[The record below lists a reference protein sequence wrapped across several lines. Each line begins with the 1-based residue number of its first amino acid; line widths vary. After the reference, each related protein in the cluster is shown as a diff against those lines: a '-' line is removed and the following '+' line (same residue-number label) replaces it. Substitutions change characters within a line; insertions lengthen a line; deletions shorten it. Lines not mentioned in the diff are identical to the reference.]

1 MKRPGVKR
9 LFGFTRRSRESVRA
23 DVHEEFTFHIQMRT
37 EELVRSGLTDGEARA
52 RALQEFGDAEE
63 GAAGCVRHGD
73 RIERRRGIAQ
83 FLGEC
88 GQDSRL
94 GVRLLARNPWYSA
107 AAILTLAIAI
117 GGNTAVFSLTNALL
131 FKPLPVPAPR
141 ELARVR
147 AGESQMSWLNYQD
160 LAERNHVFSDLVAHR
175 RVIAGMGGA
184 AAPVRLWGE
193 QTSANYFTV
202 LGVSAALGRTYMPF
216 DTRRDL
222 VVLADHVWRARLGGD
237 PSAVGRLLLLNGRS
251 YEVIGVMP
259 AGFRGVAPAG
269 MLHDFWTAVDDAASN
284 GMLRDRGATRFQA
297 FGRLIP
303 GVSHTQAEAALGAVG
318 QQITVDHPDV
328 PATFSR
334 MEVLPLDG
342 IGAFRGMADLILP
355 LLGFLTFSAVV
366 AALVLLIGCANIGG
380 LLLGRAA
387 ARRKEIA
394 VRLALGA
401 GRGRLVRQLLTESLV
416 LAMIGCGA
424 GVLLAVWLT
433 TAVNPL
439 LSRLPVPMAFDLGI
453 DRRVLVYALGIST
466 AATFIFGLAPA
477 RRAARFDL
485 VSSLKDEAAGSVV
498 RHRLR
503 RALVLGQVTT
513 CTVLLIWSGLFLR
526 SLGKI
531 ADIDPGFDARGVLLA
546 RIELDETTTDR
557 DFGERL
563 FLELEQQ
570 VELARGVMSAGA
582 ATVVPLSL
590 ENEEFDVLRESDPG
604 HSDAPLRHRVFANKL
619 TPGWFETVR
628 IPLLAG
634 RDFMPTDRNGT
645 PLVAIVNE
653 TLARQFWSGNAL
665 GMRLRIPGRPERVVD
680 VVGIVR
686 DSKYW
691 TLGEDVVPTI
701 YLPLRQ
707 NYVPWMTLH
716 ARTEDMRGTMS
727 VITQFMRTRAPD
739 TFVDLTPMEE
749 TVATAMVPARV
760 GAWVTA
766 SFGIVAM
773 SLAALGVY
781 GLVAFSVVQRTREIG
796 VRKAIGAGTWDVV
809 RLIIGENMLLTL
821 TGLVVGMLIG
831 VLGAHLL
838 RTFIAGVSPTDAV
851 TLAATA
857 VLVCGAALMASAFPA
872 TRAARVNPLVVFR
885 DA

>member
-1 MKRPGVKR
+1 
-9 LFGFTRRSRESVRA
+9 
-23 DVHEEFTFHIQMRT
+23 
-37 EELVRSGLTDGEARA
+37 
-52 RALQEFGDAEE
+52 
-63 GAAGCVRHGD
+63 
-73 RIERRRGIAQ
+73 
-83 FLGEC
+83 
-88 GQDSRL
+88 
-94 GVRLLARNPWYSA
+94 
-107 AAILTLAIAI
+107 
-117 GGNTAVFSLTNALL
+117 
-131 FKPLPVPAPR
+131 
-141 ELARVR
+141 
-147 AGESQMSWLNYQD
+147 
-160 LAERNHVFSDLVAHR
+160 
-175 RVIAGMGGA
+175 
-184 AAPVRLWGE
+184 
-193 QTSANYFTV
+193 
-202 LGVSAALGRTYMPF
+202 
-216 DTRRDL
+216 
-222 VVLADHVWRARLGGD
+222 
-237 PSAVGRLLLLNGRS
+237 
-251 YEVIGVMP
+251 
-259 AGFRGVAPAG
+259 
-269 MLHDFWTAVDDAASN
+269 
-284 GMLRDRGATRFQA
+284 MLRDRGATRFEV
-297 FGRLIP
+297 FGRLIH
-303 GVSHTQAEAALGAVG
+303 GVSHTQAESAMGAVG
-318 QQITVDHPDV
+318 QQITADHPDV
-328 PATFSR
+328 PVTFSR
-334 MEVLPLDG
+334 MEALPLEG

-355 LLGFLTFSAVV
+355 LLGFLTLTAVV

-416 LAMIGCGA
+416 LAIIGCGA
-424 GVLLAVWLT
+424 GVLLAAWLT
-433 TAVNPL
+433 SAVNPL
-439 LSRLPVPMAFDLGI
+439 LSRLPVPMAFDLGV

-557 DFGERL
+557 DLGERL

-570 VELARGVMSAGA
+570 VQSARGVRSAGA

-590 ENEEFDVLRESDPG
+590 DNEEFDVVRESDS
-604 HSDAPLRHRVFANKL
+604 SDRDSPLRHRVFSNRL

-634 RDFMPTDRNGT
+634 RDFMPTDRDGT

-653 TLARQFWSGNAL
+653 TLARQFWNGNAL
-665 GMRLRIPGRPERVVD
+665 GQRLRIPGHSERVVE

-691 TLGEDVVPTI
+691 TLGENVVPTI

-707 NYVPWMTLH
+707 NFVRGMTLH
-716 ARTEDMRGTMS
+716 VRTEDLRGTMS
-727 VITQFMRTRAPD
+727 VITQFMRNEAPD
-739 TFVDLTPMEE
+739 TFVDLTPMEA

-821 TGLVVGMLIG
+821 TGLGGGMLIG
-831 VLGAHLL
+831 VLGANLL

-851 TLAATA
+851 TLAASA
-857 VLVCGAALMASAFPA
+857 GLVCGSRVDGQRISRHACGPSEPTGGIPGRLIATHLDILGERRILRLECLPNETRGASSSWPA
-872 TRAARVNPLVVFR
+872 PSP
-885 DA
+885 